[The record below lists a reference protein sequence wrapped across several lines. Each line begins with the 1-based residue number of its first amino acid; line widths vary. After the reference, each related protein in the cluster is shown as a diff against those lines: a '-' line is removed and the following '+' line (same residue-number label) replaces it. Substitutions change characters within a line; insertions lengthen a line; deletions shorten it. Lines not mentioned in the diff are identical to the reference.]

1 MNSHLVLSC
10 SPQDLP
16 QDAFSAITKADASL
30 QSEMPHFALSSL
42 LTLPQN
48 FG

>member
-1 MNSHLVLSC
+1 MVLSC
-10 SPQDLP
+10 SDQDLP
-16 QDAFSAITKADASL
+16 QDAFNTVTVMDASL
-30 QSEMPHFALSSL
+30 QAAMPHFSLSSL